1 MLMDPA
7 DGRHQ
12 VYTMDVWDHRH
23 RMLKSWN
30 QLIFSSWAFWHHLP
44 FLLFSLTA
52 HNLCCLYARNRR
64 GAVGAKAR
72 MNKLDRRVPQCLDK
86 DALSL
91 LHTSPWSLEPGRAIV
106 NIHMQSISAQG
117 EIPLTES
124 GNRGRIEAES
134 MSNRPLRTGRRGG
147 FEGGAQGSVPNKP
160 LARLPCSAS
169 PKISDS
175 CMRLNPNFGRR
186 GTGPLE
192 AQQRYFSYRAML
204 VAIVSQ
210 NSFVLVFMGYR
221 TVIARYVAKWGIAQ
235 MCLCKLSTNGGVSHH
250 FGGVLASL

>member
-1 MLMDPA
+1 MLMDPE
-7 DGRHQ
+7 DGWHQ

-117 EIPLTES
+117 ETPLTIFSELCS
-124 GNRGRIEAES
+124 QLCLGVF
-134 MSNRPLRTGRRGG
+134 LLTVV
-147 FEGGAQGSVPNKP
+147 FGS
-160 LARLPCSAS
+160 LFACSCFWELFRDR
-169 PKISDS
+169 KK
-175 CMRLNPNFGRR
+175 
-186 GTGPLE
+186 T
-192 AQQRYFSYRAML
+192 
-204 VAIVSQ
+204 
-210 NSFVLVFMGYR
+210 
-221 TVIARYVAKWGIAQ
+221 
-235 MCLCKLSTNGGVSHH
+235 
-250 FGGVLASL
+250 

>member
-1 MLMDPA
+1 MCSWTPRMVGIRSIPW
-7 DGRHQ
+7 
-12 VYTMDVWDHRH
+12 DVWDHRH

-117 EIPLTES
+117 KTPLTKNTPNNTIF
-124 GNRGRIEAES
+124 GTFGAFL
-134 MSNRPLRTGRRGG
+134 PYFACGG
-147 FEGGAQGSVPNKP
+147 IFLLCRWPGFSQVV
-160 LARLPCSAS
+160 
-169 PKISDS
+169 
-175 CMRLNPNFGRR
+175 CMRSWGPGFRWILGSFWEEPPETFDELS
-186 GTGPLE
+186 GPLIH
-192 AQQRYFSYRAML
+192 ADSP
-204 VAIVSQ
+204 
-210 NSFVLVFMGYR
+210 
-221 TVIARYVAKWGIAQ
+221 
-235 MCLCKLSTNGGVSHH
+235 
-250 FGGVLASL
+250 

>member
-1 MLMDPA
+1 MDPA

-91 LHTSPWSLEPGRAIV
+91 LHTSPWSLEPSRAIV

-117 EIPLTES
+117 ETPLTKSQCGLEGVGAKKFGMSLETREIKLFWRDIPGSCRDIPGVPEKFEKKRFVFNSRSLVES
-124 GNRGRIEAES
+124 GKLRG
-134 MSNRPLRTGRRGG
+134 
-147 FEGGAQGSVPNKP
+147 
-160 LARLPCSAS
+160 
-169 PKISDS
+169 
-175 CMRLNPNFGRR
+175 
-186 GTGPLE
+186 
-192 AQQRYFSYRAML
+192 
-204 VAIVSQ
+204 
-210 NSFVLVFMGYR
+210 
-221 TVIARYVAKWGIAQ
+221 
-235 MCLCKLSTNGGVSHH
+235 
-250 FGGVLASL
+250 